1 VRDVGGGGAPG
12 GQACGS
18 SCDVE
23 RVARS
28 GLSRGRTLGAV
39 GAENAGDHIRKRCI
53 ACDGSENLPAGSGAG
68 PGASADVDRDGVD
81 KLSIDFGFE
90 ATQAEVSGLMI
101 PASSGTAGP
110 MNGEGFRGGAE
121 FLVESAGEFQGAGLG
136 FDQREVAVVMS
147 AS

>member
-1 VRDVGGGGAPG
+1 MR
-12 GQACGS
+12 
-18 SCDVE
+18 
-23 RVARS
+23 ARTPS
-28 GLSRGRTLGAV
+28 HIH
-39 GAENAGDHIRKRCI
+39 GD
-53 ACDGSENLPAGSGAG
+53 S
-68 PGASADVDRDGVD
+68 VDQ
-81 KLSIDFGFE
+81 LSIDFGFE